1 MRTLALRGLAFR
13 RTDDETLLSRV
24 RQGDDAAFAELYRR
38 HRSLVYG
45 YCLARLMDPHA
56 AEDVTQDV
64 FMRINRAHSAEEVR
78 SARAWIFSV
87 ARSAIIDHVRH
98 RNRRLDSVTVEE
110 GFDVEARDSDA
121 ASGMFR
127 REDAKA
133 VFLALARLRPRYRS
147 ALILREMHGL
157 SSVEIGEV
165 MQLKPGAVDTLVCRA
180 RDAFGRE
187 YAAVSDLGA
196 DCRRAVE
203 YLYREKGTGIEPGE
217 RSWLD
222 EHVVTCACCAKE
234 RSLAGD
240 PRRLAMLVPLAGL
253 RIDGLAILNRAWE
266 SLGAAPASN
275 EAFSAFA
282 VKVTTVAVAATVA
295 FGPVSPMPEVRAPRL
310 GRQSLPRVAVTPV
323 PMSAADVA
331 SKPPGAG
338 ESKRPWLPS
347 VASATAGLAE
357 SRSEHTGR
365 TATNLRDPS
374 SGPGAVD
381 PKPVVSTVPSSG
393 SATAG
398 GSPQVSVSASA
409 AVPGAIVSAAASA
422 STTAPASEAAPD
434 APETAAPA
442 QNGSAASSESAAPA
456 SAESTVPA
464 TE

>member
-1 MRTLALRGLAFR
+1 MRSLALRGLAFR
-13 RTDDETLLSRV
+13 RTDDETLMARV

-64 FMRINRAHSAEEVR
+64 FMRINRARSAEEVR

-121 ASGMFR
+121 ATGMFR

-165 MQLKPGAVDTLVCRA
+165 MQLKAGAVDTLVCRA

-222 EHVVTCACCAKE
+222 EHVSSCACCAKE

-240 PRRLAMLVPLAGL
+240 PRRLAMLVPFAGI
-253 RIDGLAILNRAWE
+253 RVEGLAILNRAWE

-275 EAFSAFA
+275 EAFNAFA
-282 VKVTTVAVAATVA
+282 VKVTTLAVAATVA
-295 FGPVSPMPEVRAPRL
+295 FGPVSTMPEVRAPQVR
-310 GRQSLPRVAVTPV
+310 RSTLPRVAVV
-323 PMSAADVA
+323 PMPLAPVGIAAM
-331 SKPPGAG
+331 PGLHGDEA
-338 ESKRPWLPS
+338 ERPSRTMRETPETKTPDISGRNPATATAAVPSDTS
-347 VASATAGLAE
+347 VAASDAPPEALASTVSPSRGETSATAP
-357 SRSEHTGR
+357 R
-365 TATNLRDPS
+365 
-374 SGPGAVD
+374 
-381 PKPVVSTVPSSG
+381 
-393 SATAG
+393 
-398 GSPQVSVSASA
+398 VSVSASA
-409 AVPGAIVSAAASA
+409 AAPGAPVSAAAATPATPSA
-422 STTAPASEAAPD
+422 SAPSS
-434 APETAAPA
+434 APED
-442 QNGSAASSESAAPA
+442 APA
-456 SAESTVPA
+456 SAEGTAPA
-464 TE
+464 SSESSSSVAE

>member
-1 MRTLALRGLAFR
+1 MRSLALRGLAFR
-13 RTDDETLLSRV
+13 RTDDETLMARV

-64 FMRINRAHSAEEVR
+64 FMRINRARSAEEVR

-121 ASGMFR
+121 ATGMFR

-165 MQLKPGAVDTLVCRA
+165 MQLKAGAVDTLVCRA

-222 EHVVTCACCAKE
+222 EHVSSCVCCAKE

-240 PRRLAMLVPLAGL
+240 PRRLSMLVPLAGI
-253 RIDGLAILNRAWE
+253 RVEGLAILNRAWE

-282 VKVTTVAVAATVA
+282 VKVTTLAVAATVA
-295 FGPVSPMPEVRAPRL
+295 FGPAAAMPEVRAPQVR
-310 GRQSLPRVAVTPV
+310 RSTLPRVVVV
-323 PMSAADVA
+323 PMPLAPVGIAAT
-331 SKPPGAG
+331 PGLLGDEAENPSRTLRETRETKTPAISG
-338 ESKRPWLPS
+338 RNPATATEAVHSDTS
-347 VASATAGLAE
+347 VAASDSPPEALASTVSPSRGETSATAP
-357 SRSEHTGR
+357 R
-365 TATNLRDPS
+365 
-374 SGPGAVD
+374 
-381 PKPVVSTVPSSG
+381 
-393 SATAG
+393 
-398 GSPQVSVSASA
+398 VSVSASA
-409 AVPGAIVSAAASA
+409 AAPGAPVSAAAATPATPSA
-422 STTAPASEAAPD
+422 SAPSS
-434 APETAAPA
+434 APED
-442 QNGSAASSESAAPA
+442 APA
-456 SAESTVPA
+456 SAEGTAPA
-464 TE
+464 SSESSSSVAE

>member
-1 MRTLALRGLAFR
+1 MRTLALRSLAFR
-13 RTDDETLLSRV
+13 RTDDETLLARV

-64 FMRINRAHSAEEVR
+64 FMRINRAHSTEEVR

-222 EHVVTCACCAKE
+222 EHVVTCSSCAKE

-253 RIDGLAILNRAWE
+253 RVDGLAILNRAWE

-310 GRQSLPRVAVTPV
+310 GRQTLPRVVVAPVPMNAAGDVAAKTSGAGEKKRSWSPDVASVTAGSAGPRRSRAGEAAAAYSESATAPGVPSPKIVASTTPSSGDATAVTP
-323 PMSAADVA
+323 P
-331 SKPPGAG
+331 
-338 ESKRPWLPS
+338 
-347 VASATAGLAE
+347 
-357 SRSEHTGR
+357 H
-365 TATNLRDPS
+365 
-374 SGPGAVD
+374 
-381 PKPVVSTVPSSG
+381 
-393 SATAG
+393 
-398 GSPQVSVSASA
+398 VSVSASA
-409 AVPGAIVSAAASA
+409 AVPGALVSAAASA
-422 STTAPASEAAPD
+422 STTAPAPQ
-434 APETAAPA
+434 TAPA
-442 QNGSAASSESAAPA
+442 SPEATASAESAAPA
-456 SAESTVPA
+456 SSESTEA
-464 TE
+464 AEE

>member
-1 MRTLALRGLAFR
+1 MRTLALRSLAFR
-13 RTDDETLLSRV
+13 RTDDETLLARV
-24 RQGDDAAFAELYRR
+24 RSGDDAAFAELYRR
-38 HRSLVYG
+38 NRSLVYG
-45 YCLARLMDPHA
+45 YCLARLMDPHV

-64 FMRINRAHSAEEVR
+64 FMRINRAHSTEEVR
-78 SARAWIFSV
+78 SARAWMFSV
-87 ARSAIIDHVRH
+87 ARSAVIDHCRQ

-187 YAAVSDLGA
+187 YAAVGDLGA

-222 EHVVTCACCAKE
+222 EHVATCSSCAKE

-240 PRRLAMLVPLAGL
+240 PSRLALLVPFAGM
-253 RIDGLAILNRAWE
+253 RVDGLAILNRAWE

-282 VKVTTVAVAATVA
+282 VKLTTVAVAATVA
-295 FGPVSPMPEVRAPRL
+295 FGPVSPMPEVHAPRV
-310 GRQSLPRVAVTPV
+310 GRQLPRVAIAPV
-323 PMSAADVA
+323 PLSTAGDPAPEA
-331 SKPPGAG
+331 PGAAAAKRSWSPRAASTATASG
-338 ESKRPWLPS
+338 EPVRNQAGGATDRSDPAAVS
-347 VASATAGLAE
+347 ASASLKATA
-357 SRSEHTGR
+357 ST
-365 TATNLRDPS
+365 TPS
-374 SGPGAVD
+374 SEGLPAV
-381 PKPVVSTVPSSG
+381 
-393 SATAG
+393 AT
-398 GSPQVSVSASA
+398 PQVSVSASA
-409 AVPGAIVSAAASA
+409 AVPGALVSAAAST
-422 STTAPASEAAPD
+422 STTAPAPQAVPGSPE
-434 APETAAPA
+434 ETASVPGCAP
-442 QNGSAASSESAAPA
+442 ASSESAAPA
-456 SAESTVPA
+456 AE
-464 TE
+464 